1 LCDAVGVGDVPL
13 DDPAFRRLF
22 VAEAVSMLGTGV
34 APVALVFAVLS
45 VSDAAGVGLVLA
57 ARTLPEVALLLGGG
71 VVADRRSP
79 RTVLVLA
86 DAARASTQGLT
97 ALLLIAGEAELW
109 HLAALQAAYGAAEA
123 FSGPARSSL
132 IADVVAPERLQAAN
146 SLRAFAE
153 SIALIA
159 GPALAGVLLVAVG
172 PGWGLAVDAVSF
184 AASALLLA
192 SLVAVS
198 PAPRAARA
206 LLTDLREGWRAFRSI
221 DWLWRGVV
229 TMSLW
234 NAAWAAYAVLGP
246 VVSGEAA
253 VWAAVSTAYGIG
265 AVAGGLLLVRL
276 RPRRPGLLF
285 TVGLALGSAPALALA
300 TGVPVG
306 LAAAVAGAG
315 AVGFNATWQSVVQR
329 EVPRE
334 SLSRVTS
341 YDLFGSFALGPVGFA
356 LGGLLAEPL
365 GPSTALL
372 LAGLAMA
379 ALSACRGRLPA
390 SAPSRW
396 PFPRTPRPAGRP
408 AARIGE
414 TTI

>member
-1 LCDAVGVGDVPL
+1 VLADVPL
-13 DDPAFRRLF
+13 DDPRFRRLF
-22 VAEAVSMLGTGV
+22 AAEAVSLLGTGV

-57 ARTLPEVALLLGGG
+57 ARTIPEVALLLGAG

-79 RTVLVLA
+79 RVVLVLA
-86 DAARASTQGLT
+86 DTARAASQGLT

-109 HLAALQAAYGAAEA
+109 HLAALQAAYGSAEA

-132 IADVVAPERLQAAN
+132 IADVVDRERLQAAN

-153 SIALIA
+153 SVAQIA
-159 GPALAGVLLVAVG
+159 GPALAGVLVVAVG
-172 PGWGLAVDAVSF
+172 PGWGLAVDAASF

-192 SLVAVS
+192 SLAVAP
-198 PAPRAARA
+198 PARRAGRA
-206 LLTDLREGWRAFRSI
+206 MLTDLREGWRAFRSI

-234 NAAWAAYAVLGP
+234 NAAWAAYQVLGP
-246 VVSGEAA
+246 VVAEEAA
-253 VWAAVSTAYGIG
+253 VWASVSTAYGIG

-300 TGVPVG
+300 TGLPVG
-306 LAAAVAGAG
+306 AAVAAAAIAGAG

-334 SLSRVTS
+334 TLSRVTA

-372 LAGLAMA
+372 AAGLALA
-379 ALSACRGRLPA
+379 ALSAILWSFA
-390 SAPSRW
+390 SVRAL
-396 PFPRTPRPAGRP
+396 
-408 AARIGE
+408 
-414 TTI
+414 

>member
-1 LCDAVGVGDVPL
+1 MRLGLQDVPL

-22 VAEAVSMLGTGV
+22 AAEAVSMLGTGV

-45 VSDAAGVGLVLA
+45 ISDAAGVGLVLA
-57 ARTLPEVALLLGGG
+57 ARTIPEVVLLLGAG

-79 RTVLVLA
+79 RIVLMLA

-97 ALLLIAGEAELW
+97 AVLLITGEAELW
-109 HLAALQAAYGAAEA
+109 QLAALQAAYGAAEA
-123 FSGPARSSL
+123 FSGPARASL
-132 IADVVAPERLQAAN
+132 IADVVAPEKLQAAN

-153 SIALIA
+153 SVARIA
-159 GPALAGVLLVAVG
+159 GPAIAGILVVAVG
-172 PGWGLAVDAVSF
+172 AGWGLAVDAVSF

-192 SLVAVS
+192 SLAVVS
-198 PAPRAARA
+198 PPSRATRRMLA
-206 LLTDLREGWRAFRSI
+206 DLRDGWRAFRSI
-221 DWLWRGVV
+221 DWLWRGVL

-246 VVSGEAA
+246 VVAEEAT

-265 AVAGGLLLVRL
+265 AVAGGLLLVRV

-285 TVGLALGSAPALALA
+285 TVGLALGSAPAVALA
-300 TGVPVG
+300 TGLPVAAAAA
-306 LAAAVAGAG
+306 AAAVAGAG

-379 ALSACRGRLPA
+379 ALSVFLWSFA
-390 SAPSRW
+390 SVRAL
-396 PFPRTPRPAGRP
+396 
-408 AARIGE
+408 
-414 TTI
+414 